1 MMNQAMNKLCKHK
14 ATLAM
19 AIATIVLTA
28 CGGGGGKGAT
38 KQNNINS
45 EMGVMMREV
54 ADNNIIPAANGFQQK
69 STGLMQAV
77 NNFCANKQES
87 GLLSLQTAW
96 KQTSEQ
102 WHRLLMYNFGPLT
115 DSDPITLATTIAY
128 IDAFREFK
136 GRDNTATIRTDI
148 TTDLASSTVLSDTY
162 FDGKEPKK
170 VGLLALELLAFET
183 SSGSYSTVRADIVA
197 EYVGNS
203 RKCDI
208 LQQQSRLLLKHANS
222 IKNGWETDR
231 SQYLNNQLKLDN
243 AKVSSIK
250 LLFIS
255 SWGYFDH
262 LKSRDA
268 VNQTAKVADY
278 GWENIS
284 AAIRELEVFLKGTAA
299 TTVSIFDLMNSA
311 GSSNA
316 VAIINKN
323 ISDAK
328 AAIQAKNTALL
339 NIALGKIDGNL
350 KETIPTALEI
360 ELGLNFTDGD

>member
-14 ATLAM
+14 AILAM

-38 KQNNINS
+38 QQNNINS

-102 WHRLLMYNFGPLT
+102 WHRLLMYNFGPLKG
-115 DSDPITLATTIAY
+115 SDVIFTTIGY
-128 IDAFREFK
+128 IDAFREDK

-148 TTDLASSTVLSDTY
+148 TTDLASSTVLSDAY
-162 FDGKEPKK
+162 FDGKERNK
-170 VGLLALELLAFET
+170 VGLLALELLVFET
-183 SSGSYSTVRADIVA
+183 SSGSHSTVRADIVA

-262 LKSRDA
+262 LKNRDA

-284 AAIRELEVFLKGTAA
+284 AAIRELEAFLKGTAA
-299 TTVSIFDLMNSA
+299 TTVSIFDLMNNA

-328 AAIQAKNTALL
+328 AAIQAKNSALL
-339 NIALGKIDGNL
+339 NISLGKIDGNL